1 MKHYCPFTIDED
13 EPIIDVSN
21 LSFDEPELLEI
32 DMSEEKVKKARKTAA
47 KPAAEKKPKVA
58 EDRVTLA
65 QVCEEV
71 GIAPATARR
80 KLREAEVQRPEGQ
93 GWGWKPGSRDL
104 EKVKKVLSAE

>member
-13 EPIIDVSN
+13 EAIIDVSN

-32 DMSEEKVKKARKTAA
+32 DMSEEKVKKARKA
-47 KPAAEKKPKVA
+47 KPAAEKKVA

-80 KLREAEVQRPEGQ
+80 KLREAEFQRPEGQ
-93 GWGWKPGSRDL
+93 SWGWKPGSRDL
-104 EKVKKVLSAE
+104 EKVKKVLSAA